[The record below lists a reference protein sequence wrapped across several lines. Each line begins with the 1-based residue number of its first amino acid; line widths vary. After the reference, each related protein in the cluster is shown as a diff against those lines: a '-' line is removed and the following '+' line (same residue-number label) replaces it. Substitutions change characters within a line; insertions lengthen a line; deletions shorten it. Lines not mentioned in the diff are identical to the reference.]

1 MQVGKSV
8 EALTLYLD
16 VLRAGFVFMPLNTA
30 YQAAGSAPVFTLG
43 EDDSGSLLDRADAFG
58 DTQQPVPRWFLP

>member
-1 MQVGKSV
+1 VGKSV

-58 DTQQPVPRWFLP
+58 DTQPVPRWFLP